1 MNSAVKQRIA
11 DIQRGDVPAGYQ
23 KTKLGII
30 PADWGTPEL
39 NSVLTENKER
49 NRLNKFGKE
58 DVLSVSG
65 EFGVTNQI
73 DLLGRSF
80 AGASVK
86 DYHIVKTGNI
96 VYTKSPLKDNPYGI
110 IKLNKGNAGIVS
122 TLYAVYN
129 CKSYEIGTYLD
140 YYFSLDQNVNNY
152 LRPLVRKGTKND
164 MKINNE
170 DVLKG
175 CVILP
180 PESEMAKI
188 VEILGCCDRV
198 IALKK
203 ELIAEKKKQKKALM
217 QKLLN
222 PDSGFRLP
230 GFSGEWGTYFLRDL
244 YDFKKSTSIPRSQLG
259 NSGIAYL
266 HYGDIHKS
274 TKYHIDVLNELN
286 DLPKLSTADDY
297 SKYMLLN
304 GDVVFV
310 DASEDYD
317 GVSKYTVIKNP
328 TSIPFIA
335 GLHTIVA
342 RSKNNLLSIDFQQ
355 FCFQNECVKQQFFFY
370 ASGMKVFGLNAE
382 NLGKIQISIPSTD
395 EQQAIADILSAA
407 DKEIDLLEQEL
418 AQQEQKK
425 KSLMQLLLTGIV
437 RV

>member
-1 MNSAVKQRIA
+1 MEQTIQQRIA
-11 DIQRGDVPAGYQ
+11 AIRRGNVPTGYRKIKRIGIFPEKWS
-23 KTKLGII
+23 KTKIGDFIQFYNEKSTKNNQYPVLTSARSGLFFQKDYFEDQVTTENNTGYNII
-30 PADWGTPEL
+30 PRGFFTYRSRSDDGSFYFNCNTIIDRGVISCFYPVFQFDTTKVDSNYIFICLNELLKEQVFCEVAGTSQL
-39 NSVLTENKER
+39 
-49 NRLNKFGKE
+49 
-58 DVLSVSG
+58 VLSEKMLS
-65 EFGVTNQI
+65 QM
-73 DLLGRSF
+73 
-80 AGASVK
+80 
-86 DYHIVKTGNI
+86 
-96 VYTKSPLKDNPYGI
+96 
-110 IKLNKGNAGIVS
+110 
-122 TLYAVYN
+122 TLV
-129 CKSYEIGTYLD
+129 
-140 YYFSLDQNVNNY
+140 
-152 LRPLVRKGTKND
+152 
-164 MKINNE
+164 
-170 DVLKG
+170 
-175 CVILP
+175 LP
-180 PESEMAKI
+180 PLDEQRRIA
-188 VEILGCCDRV
+188 EILWCCDRV

-230 GFSGEWGTYFLRDL
+230 GFSGDWNTCFLRDL

-259 NSGIAYL
+259 NSGVAYL

-274 TKYHIDVLNELN
+274 TKYHIDVLKKLN
-286 DLPKLSTADDY
+286 DLPKLSTTDDY

-342 RSKNNLLSIDFQQ
+342 RSKNNLLAIDFQQ

-382 NLGKIQISIPSTD
+382 NLGKIKISIPSTD

-425 KSLMQLLLTGIV
+425 KSLMQLLLTGTV

>member
-1 MNSAVKQRIA
+1 MEQAVKQRIA
-11 DIQRGDVPAGYQ
+11 DIQRGNVPAGYR

-30 PADWGTPEL
+30 PADWSTPEL

-49 NRLNKFGKE
+49 NRSGRFGKE

-73 DLLGRSF
+73 ELLGRSF

-86 DYHIVKTGNI
+86 DYHVVEAGNI

-122 TLYAVYN
+122 TLYAVYC
-129 CKSYEIGTYLD
+129 CKSNEVGTYLD

-180 PESEMAKI
+180 PESEIAKI
-188 VEILGCCDRV
+188 VEIWGCCDRV

-203 ELIAEKKKQKKALM
+203 ELIAEKKKQKKSLM

-230 GFSGEWGTYFLRDL
+230 GFSGEWENVILGEIGTFAGGGTPDTKRE
-244 YDFKKSTSIPRSQLG
+244 DFWNGSIPWISSADIDEKSFHANIHRFVTQEAISSSATQLCPTGTLLLVSRVGVGKVAIAQESLCTSQDFTNLTKINGNTVFYAYLLKTLLEKRAQQAQGTSIKGITVAEIKSLHLSVPR
-259 NSGIAYL
+259 
-266 HYGDIHKS
+266 
-274 TKYHIDVLNELN
+274 EL
-286 DLPKLSTADDY
+286 
-297 SKYMLLN
+297 
-304 GDVVFV
+304 
-310 DASEDYD
+310 E
-317 GVSKYTVIKNP
+317 
-328 TSIPFIA
+328 
-335 GLHTIVA
+335 
-342 RSKNNLLSIDFQQ
+342 
-355 FCFQNECVKQQFFFY
+355 
-370 ASGMKVFGLNAE
+370 
-382 NLGKIQISIPSTD
+382 
-395 EQQAIADILSAA
+395 EQKAIADILSAA

-418 AQQEQKK
+418 DQQEQKK

>member
-1 MNSAVKQRIA
+1 MNSVVKQRIA
-11 DIQRGDVPAGYQ
+11 DIQRGNVPAGYR

-30 PADWGTPEL
+30 PADWSTPEL

-49 NRLNKFGKE
+49 NRSGRFGKE

-73 DLLGRSF
+73 ELLGRSF

-86 DYHIVKTGNI
+86 DYHIVEAGNI

-122 TLYAVYN
+122 TLYAVYC
-129 CKSYEIGTYLD
+129 CKSNEVGTYLD

-164 MKINNE
+164 MKINNG

-180 PESEMAKI
+180 PESETAKI

-230 GFSGEWGTYFLRDL
+230 GFSGEWRKVYVSDVSELLTGYPFASENFSLTGTKLLRCSNVKRGVLDW
-244 YDFKKSTSIPRSQLG
+244 DPSITVYWNYCENLDEFQLQ
-259 NSGIAYL
+259 A
-266 HYGDIHKS
+266 GDIVIAMDGALVGYSFSKI
-274 TKYHIDVLNELN
+274 TPD
-286 DLPKLSTADDY
+286 DLP
-297 SKYMLLN
+297 MLL
-304 GDVVFV
+304 VQR
-310 DASEDYD
+310 
-317 GVSKYTVIKNP
+317 
-328 TSIPFIA
+328 
-335 GLHTIVA
+335 VA
-342 RSKNNLLSIDFQQ
+342 RLRSTGICQDYLAHCIINPAFGEHI
-355 FCFQNECVKQQFFFY
+355 ERVKTDTAIPHMSPKDILGYAFY
-370 ASGMKVFGLNAE
+370 MPTCAK
-382 NLGKIQISIPSTD
+382 

-437 RV
+437 RM

>member
-1 MNSAVKQRIA
+1 MDPSIKQRIA
-11 DIQRGDVPAGYQ
+11 DIQRGNIPAGYR

-30 PADWGTPEL
+30 PADWSTPEL
-39 NSVLTENKER
+39 NSVLTENKQR
-49 NRLNKFGKE
+49 NRSGRFGKE

-73 DLLGRSF
+73 ELLGRSF

-86 DYHIVKTGNI
+86 DYHIVEAGNI

-110 IKLNKGNAGIVS
+110 IKLNKGNVGIVS
-122 TLYAVYN
+122 TLYAVYS
-129 CKSYEIGTYLD
+129 CKSNEAGTYLD

-180 PESEMAKI
+180 PESETAKI
-188 VEILGCCDRV
+188 VEILECCDRV

-230 GFSGEWGTYFLRDL
+230 GFSGEWKEF
-244 YDFKKSTSIPRSQLG
+244 
-259 NSGIAYL
+259 
-266 HYGDIHKS
+266 
-274 TKYHIDVLNELN
+274 VLNELGETYSG
-286 DLPKLSTADDY
+286 LAGKTAKDFECGNSFFVPY
-297 SKYMLLN
+297 LN
-304 GDVVFV
+304 IF
-310 DASEDYD
+310 E
-317 GVSKYTVIKNP
+317 N
-328 TSIPFIA
+328 
-335 GLHTIVA
+335 TIVDVNKLEQVDIKPHENQNLVRYGDIFFTTSSETPEEVGMSSVFLA
-342 RSKNNLLSIDFQQ
+342 DVNNTYLNSFCFGFRLYGFEKLLPFFAAYYLRSDYMRTILNNLAQGATRFNISKTLLMKSKI
-355 FCFQNECVKQQFFFY
+355 KIP
-370 ASGMKVFGLNAE
+370 ASTV
-382 NLGKIQISIPSTD
+382 

>member
-1 MNSAVKQRIA
+1 MEQTIQQRIA
-11 DIQRGDVPAGYQ
+11 DIQRGNVPAGYQ
-23 KTKLGII
+23 RTKLGII
-30 PADWGTPEL
+30 PADWETPEL

-49 NRLNKFGKE
+49 NRAGRFGKE

-73 DLLGRSF
+73 ELLGRSF

-86 DYHIVKTGNI
+86 DYHIVEAGNI
-96 VYTKSPLKDNPYGI
+96 VYTKSPLKENPYGI
-110 IKLNKGNAGIVS
+110 IKLNKGKAGIVS

-129 CKSYEIGTYLD
+129 CTTPATGLYLD

-180 PESEMAKI
+180 PESETAKI
-188 VEILGCCDRV
+188 VEILGYCDRV

-203 ELIAEKKKQKKALM
+203 ELIAEKKKQKKSLM

-230 GFSGEWGTYFLRDL
+230 GFSGEWKEF
-244 YDFKKSTSIPRSQLG
+244 
-259 NSGIAYL
+259 
-266 HYGDIHKS
+266 
-274 TKYHIDVLNELN
+274 VLNELGETYSG
-286 DLPKLSTADDY
+286 LAGKTAKDFECGNSFFVPY
-297 SKYMLLN
+297 LN
-304 GDVVFV
+304 IF
-310 DASEDYD
+310 E
-317 GVSKYTVIKNP
+317 N
-328 TSIPFIA
+328 
-335 GLHTIVA
+335 TIVDVNKLEQVDIKPHENQNLVRYGDIFFTTSSETPEEVGMSSVFLA
-342 RSKNNLLSIDFQQ
+342 DVNNTYLNSFCFGFRLYGFEKLLPFFAAYYLRSDYMRTILNNLAQGATRFNISKTLLMKSKI
-355 FCFQNECVKQQFFFY
+355 KIP
-370 ASGMKVFGLNAE
+370 ASTV
-382 NLGKIQISIPSTD
+382 

-407 DKEIDLLEQEL
+407 DKEIDLLEHEL

>member
-1 MNSAVKQRIA
+1 MEQTIQQRIA
-11 DIQRGDVPAGYQ
+11 DIQRGDIPAGYR

-30 PADWGTPEL
+30 PADWSTPEL

-49 NRLNKFGKE
+49 NRSGRFGKE

-73 DLLGRSF
+73 ELLGRSF

-86 DYHIVKTGNI
+86 DYHIVEAGNI

-122 TLYAVYN
+122 TLYAVYC
-129 CKSYEIGTYLD
+129 CKSNEVGTYLD

-164 MKINNE
+164 MKINNG

-180 PESEMAKI
+180 PESETAKI

-230 GFSGEWGTYFLRDL
+230 GFSGEWKKTTIGESGTFV
-244 YDFKKSTSIPRSQLG
+244 KGKGIQNSQCTSVGFPCVK
-259 NSGIAYL
+259 
-266 HYGDIHKS
+266 YGDIYMKYNISFNAAQSFTSESVFSESLQITSGALLFTCSGEDPLEIGKCVLYSGSDYIAVGGDIIVMHPNESISPDFLVHQQYSDDLIKQKS
-274 TKYHIDVLNELN
+274 
-286 DLPKLSTADDY
+286 A
-297 SKYMLLN
+297 
-304 GDVVFV
+304 
-310 DASEDYD
+310 
-317 GVSKYTVIKNP
+317 
-328 TSIPFIA
+328 
-335 GLHTIVA
+335 
-342 RSKNNLLSIDFQQ
+342 
-355 FCFQNECVKQQFFFY
+355 
-370 ASGMKVFGLNAE
+370 
-382 NLGKIQISIPSTD
+382 LGKGNSIVHIHLPEIKSLKISLPPTIK

-418 AQQEQKK
+418 VQQEQKK

>member
-1 MNSAVKQRIA
+1 MEQSVKQRIA
-11 DIQRGDVPAGYQ
+11 DIQRGNVPAGYQ
-23 KTKLGII
+23 KTKLGIT
-30 PADWGTPEL
+30 PADWSTPEL

-49 NRLNKFGKE
+49 NRSGRFGKE

-73 DLLGRSF
+73 ELLGRSF

-86 DYHIVKTGNI
+86 DYHVVEAGNI

-122 TLYAVYN
+122 TLYAVYS
-129 CKSYEIGTYLD
+129 CKSNEVGTYLD

-180 PESEMAKI
+180 PESEIAKI

-198 IALKK
+198 ITLKK

-230 GFSGEWGTYFLRDL
+230 GFSGKWKKFRISEICKIESGGTPATADEQCWNGDIFWCTPSDITNAGKYISHTSQKITQNGIDISSATLLPTGSVIMCSRASIGPRCITKVPMATNQGFKNFICSDLLYNEFWYYFIDTILEDL
-244 YDFKKSTSIPRSQLG
+244 YKMASGNTFK
-259 NSGIAYL
+259 
-266 HYGDIHKS
+266 
-274 TKYHIDVLNELN
+274 E
-286 DLPKLSTADDY
+286 
-297 SKYMLLN
+297 
-304 GDVVFV
+304 
-310 DASEDYD
+310 
-317 GVSKYTVIKNP
+317 VSKN
-328 TSIPFIA
+328 SIA
-335 GLHTIVA
+335 TYLVT
-342 RSKNNLLSIDFQQ
+342 
-355 FCFQNECVKQQFFFY
+355 
-370 ASGMKVFGLNAE
+370 
-382 NLGKIQISIPSTD
+382 IPSNIA

>member
-1 MNSAVKQRIA
+1 MEQSVKQRIA
-11 DIQRGDVPAGYQ
+11 DIQRGNVPAGYQ
-23 KTKLGII
+23 KTKLGIT
-30 PADWGTPEL
+30 PADWSTPEL

-49 NRLNKFGKE
+49 NRSGRFGKE

-73 DLLGRSF
+73 ELLGRSF

-86 DYHIVKTGNI
+86 DYHVVETGNI
-96 VYTKSPLKDNPYGI
+96 VYTKSPLKENPYGI
-110 IKLNKGNAGIVS
+110 IKLNKGKAGIVS
-122 TLYAVYN
+122 TLYAVYS
-129 CKSYEIGTYLD
+129 CKNNEVGTYLD

-175 CVILP
+175 CVIFP
-180 PESEMAKI
+180 PESEIAKI

-198 IALKK
+198 ITLKK

-222 PDSGFRLP
+222 PDSGFCLP
-230 GFSGEWGTYFLRDL
+230 GFSGEWKSVMLSECVTLGKVKISPADCDKSCKCIELEHIAVESGKLLGHCSPERVQSLKTVFHKNDILFGKLRPYLKKIILAPFDGICCSECWVLKVAYNINPAFLYNRLFMDDFISASCTVSGT
-244 YDFKKSTSIPRSQLG
+244 KMPR
-259 NSGIAYL
+259 
-266 HYGDIHKS
+266 
-274 TKYHIDVLNELN
+274 
-286 DLPKLSTADDY
+286 ADWQY
-297 SKYMLLN
+297 VK
-304 GDVVFV
+304 
-310 DASEDYD
+310 
-317 GVSKYTVIKNP
+317 
-328 TSIPFIA
+328 
-335 GLHTIVA
+335 
-342 RSKNNLLSIDFQQ
+342 DFQL
-355 FCFQNECVKQQFFFY
+355 F
-370 ASGMKVFGLNAE
+370 
-382 NLGKIQISIPSTD
+382 IPEIT

>member
-1 MNSAVKQRIA
+1 MNSDIKQRIV
-11 DIQRGDVPAGYQ
+11 DIRRGNVPAGYQ
-23 KTKLGII
+23 KTKLGIT
-30 PADWGTPEL
+30 PADWSTPEL

-49 NRLNKFGKE
+49 NRSGRFGKE

-73 DLLGRSF
+73 ELLGRSF

-86 DYHIVKTGNI
+86 DYHVVEAGNI
-96 VYTKSPLKDNPYGI
+96 VYTKSPLKENPYGI

-122 TLYAVYN
+122 TLYAVYS
-129 CKSYEIGTYLD
+129 CKSNEVGTYLD

-180 PESEMAKI
+180 PESEIAKI

-198 IALKK
+198 ITLKK

-230 GFSGEWGTYFLRDL
+230 GFSGKWKKDVLGSFIDL
-244 YDFKKSTSIPRSQLG
+244 ISGVDFSTEVLLSDNKFTPYLTGASNIDNNTLILNRWVVEPKKIALKNDILVVCKGSGVGAMIIMPIHKAHIARQFMAIRVYSTSSNKYVYYILQ
-259 NSGIAYL
+259 NSF
-266 HYGDIHKS
+266 
-274 TKYHIDVLNELN
+274 ER
-286 DLPKLSTADDY
+286 
-297 SKYMLLN
+297 
-304 GDVVFV
+304 
-310 DASEDYD
+310 
-317 GVSKYTVIKNP
+317 IKNE
-328 TSIPFIA
+328 A
-335 GLHTIVA
+335 QGLIVGIDRGTILKLNVA
-342 RSKNNLLSIDFQQ
+342 MPDK
-355 FCFQNECVKQQFFFY
+355 E
-370 ASGMKVFGLNAE
+370 
-382 NLGKIQISIPSTD
+382 

>member
-1 MNSAVKQRIA
+1 MNTIIKQRIEN
-11 DIQRGDVPAGYQ
+11 IRHRNIPTGYQ
-23 KTKLGII
+23 QTKIGII
-30 PADWGTPEL
+30 PVDWKTPEL

-49 NRLNKFGKE
+49 NRAGRFGKE

-73 DLLGRSF
+73 ELLGRSF
-80 AGASVK
+80 AGVSVK
-86 DYHIVKTGNI
+86 DYHVVETGNI
-96 VYTKSPLKDNPYGI
+96 VYTKSPLKENPYGI

-129 CKSYEIGTYLD
+129 CKSNEIGTYLD

-175 CVILP
+175 YVILP
-180 PESEMAKI
+180 PESEIAKI
-188 VEILGCCDRV
+188 IDILGCCDRV
-198 IALKK
+198 ISLKK

-230 GFSGEWGTYFLRDL
+230 GFSGEWKEFELNELGETYSGLAGKTAKDFECGNSFFVPYLNIFENTIVDVNKLEQVDIKPHENQNLVRYGDIFFTTSSETPEEVGMSSVFLADVNNTYLNSFCFGFRL
-244 YDFKKSTSIPRSQLG
+244 YDFEKLLPFFAAYYLRS
-259 NSGIAYL
+259 
-266 HYGDIHKS
+266 
-274 TKYHIDVLNELN
+274 
-286 DLPKLSTADDY
+286 DY
-297 SKYMLLN
+297 MRIIL
-304 GDVVFV
+304 
-310 DASEDYD
+310 
-317 GVSKYTVIKNP
+317 
-328 TSIPFIA
+328 
-335 GLHTIVA
+335 
-342 RSKNNLLSIDFQQ
+342 NNLAQGATRFNISKTLL
-355 FCFQNECVKQQFFFY
+355 
-370 ASGMKVFGLNAE
+370 MKS
-382 NLGKIQISIPSTD
+382 KIKIPSSTV

-425 KSLMQLLLTGIV
+425 KSLMQLLLTGTV

>member
-49 NRLNKFGKE
+49 NRSGRFGKE

-73 DLLGRSF
+73 ELLGRSF

-86 DYHIVKTGNI
+86 DYHIVEAGNI
-96 VYTKSPLKDNPYGI
+96 VYTKSPLKENPYGI
-110 IKLNKGNAGIVS
+110 IKLNKGSAGIVS

-129 CKSYEIGTYLD
+129 CKTPVTGLYLD

-180 PESEMAKI
+180 PESEIAKI
-188 VEILGCCDRV
+188 VEILGCCDRM

-230 GFSGEWGTYFLRDL
+230 VIREKITQVHFNDICRFINGRAYSQDELLETGKYRVLRVGNLFTSDTWYFSNLELPNDKYCQKGDL
-244 YDFKKSTSIPRSQLG
+244 LYAWSASFGPFIWQ
-259 NSGIAYL
+259 
-266 HYGDIHKS
+266 GDTTIYH
-274 TKYHIDVLNELN
+274 YHIWKVEPCEHVDKMFLYHCLKYDAELLEN
-286 DLPKLSTADDY
+286 SIQGGTMSHITKETMERRLCP
-297 SKYMLLN
+297 
-304 GDVVFV
+304 FV
-310 DASEDYD
+310 DNLDLQ
-317 GVSKYTVIKNP
+317 KN
-328 TSIPFIA
+328 
-335 GLHTIVA
+335 
-342 RSKNNLLSIDFQQ
+342 
-355 FCFQNECVKQQFFFY
+355 
-370 ASGMKVFGLNAE
+370 
-382 NLGKIQISIPSTD
+382 
-395 EQQAIADILSAA
+395 IADILSTA

-418 AQQEQKK
+418 VQQEQKK